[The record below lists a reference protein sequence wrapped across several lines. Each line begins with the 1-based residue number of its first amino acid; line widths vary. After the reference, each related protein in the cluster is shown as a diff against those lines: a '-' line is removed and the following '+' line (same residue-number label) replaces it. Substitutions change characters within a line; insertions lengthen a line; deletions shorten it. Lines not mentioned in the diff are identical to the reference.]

1 MYLYVIVTSSLS
13 LNTKG
18 GVYIVNNDT
27 LNLSSSSSSSSLY
40 FLLI

>member
-1 MYLYVIVTSSLS
+1 MYLYVIVKSSLS

-27 LNLSSSSSSSSLY
+27 LNLRTAY
-40 FLLI
+40 NY